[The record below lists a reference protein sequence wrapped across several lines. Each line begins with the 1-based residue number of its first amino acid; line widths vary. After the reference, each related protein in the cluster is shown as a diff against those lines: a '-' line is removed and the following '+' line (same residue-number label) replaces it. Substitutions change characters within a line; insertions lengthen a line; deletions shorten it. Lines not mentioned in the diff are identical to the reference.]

1 MQPDTLPEPVRL
13 TGRLDGTPS
22 RWLWLVKWLLAIPH
36 YIVLFFLWIA
46 VWVVTIIAFF
56 AVLIT
61 ARYPRSLFDFTVGVL
76 RWSWR
81 VGYYSYSVLGT
92 DRYPPF
98 TLAERDDYPATL
110 TVVYPERLSRG
121 LVLVKWWLLV
131 IPHYLLAG
139 AIAGG
144 AYGGYRAMDGN
155 ASHYSTGASLAGL
168 LVLYVAVTL
177 LFAGR
182 YPRGIYDLLM
192 GIHRWGYRVAAYVS
206 LLTDRYPPFRLD
218 QGGAEPGLP
227 TPGYGGPTPDAPGT
241 GGPAPGGQPYG
252 GPAAGGQASGW
263 PGAGDPGPGSGGPT
277 PGWPGPGEPRP
288 GTGGPASGGPT
299 SG

>member
-1 MQPDTLPEPVRL
+1 MQPIPEPVRL
-13 TGRLDGTPS
+13 AGRLDPPPN
-22 RWLWLVKWLLAIPH
+22 RWLWLLKWLLAIPH
-36 YIVLFFLWIA
+36 YVVLFFLWIA

-56 AVLIT
+56 AILFT
-61 ARYPRSLFDFTVGVL
+61 ARYPRPLFDFTVGVL

-98 TLAERDDYPATL
+98 TLAEREDYPATL
-110 TVVYPERLSRG
+110 SVAYPERLSRG
-121 LVLVKWWLLV
+121 LVLVKWWLLI

-144 AYGGYRAMDGN
+144 AYGGYRAMDDHAGR
-155 ASHYSTGASLAGL
+155 YGGGMSLVGL
-168 LVLYVAVTL
+168 LVLYVGITL

-192 GIHRWGYRVAAYVS
+192 GIQRWSYRVASYVS

-218 QGGAEPGLP
+218 QGADE
-227 TPGYGGPTPDAPGT
+227 
-241 GGPAPGGQPYG
+241 
-252 GPAAGGQASGW
+252 PAAAP
-263 PGAGDPGPGSGGPT
+263 PGAG
-277 PGWPGPGEPRP
+277 
-288 GTGGPASGGPT
+288 GTVS
-299 SG
+299 